1 MIAFLN
7 YPEWIKPVIIPG
19 LPFHW
24 YGLMYLFA
32 FGTTYILFKYQVKKD
47 KLEISEDDIV
57 NIFFWTIL
65 GLIIGARIFSTL
77 IYDTSGLYWK
87 KPWLIFWP
95 FNSSM
100 QMVGLQ
106 GMSYH
111 GGLIGAILGLLI
123 YVRVKKLSF
132 FKIADLAVAGIPL
145 GYTFG
150 RLGNFINGELWGR
163 TTSVS
168 WGMIF
173 PHAPSLP
180 TNLEWV
186 RNLAD
191 KTGISHL
198 GMSAV
203 NLPRHPSQ
211 LYEAFFEGII
221 LWAVIWFIF
230 RKRKSFDG
238 MLLGIYLIGYG
249 IVRFFIE
256 YYREPDVDLGF
267 IIFNIS
273 MGQILSFLMII
284 LGISILFY
292 AKTKKRHPEEKSGNN
307 SSNNKGKKISSR
319 KLQKRINRG

>member
-1 MIAFLN
+1 MAFLN
-7 YPEWIKPVIIPG
+7 YPDWIKPVIIPG

-32 FGTTYILFKYQVKKD
+32 FGTTYLVFKYQVKKD
-47 KLEISEDDIV
+47 KLEISDEDIV

-77 IYDTSGLYWK
+77 VYDTSGLYWE

-95 FNSSM
+95 FNSDM
-100 QMVGLQ
+100 QMVGLL

-111 GGLIGAILGLLI
+111 GGLIGAILGLMI
-123 YVRVKKLSF
+123 YAGVRKLSF
-132 FKIADLAVAGIPL
+132 FQIADLGVAGIPL
-145 GYTFG
+145 GFTFG

-163 TTSVS
+163 VTAVS

-173 PHAPSLP
+173 PHAPLLP
-180 TNLEWV
+180 TNLNWV

-191 KTGISHL
+191 KTGISYQ
-198 GMSAV
+198 GMRAV

-211 LYEAFFEGII
+211 LYEAFFEGIF

-238 MLLGIYLIGYG
+238 LLLGVYLIGYG
-249 IVRFFIE
+249 KVRFFIE
-256 YYREPDVDLGF
+256 YFREPDGDLGF
-267 IIFNIS
+267 IIFKFS
-273 MGQILSFLMII
+273 MGQILCFL
-284 LGISILFY
+284 
-292 AKTKKRHPEEKSGNN
+292 
-307 SSNNKGKKISSR
+307 
-319 KLQKRINRG
+319 

>member
-1 MIAFLN
+1 MLAFLN
-7 YPEWIKPVIIPG
+7 YPNWISPVIIPG

-47 KLEISEDDIV
+47 QLKISDDDIV
-57 NIFFWTIL
+57 NLFFWSIL

-77 IYDTSGLYWK
+77 VYDTSGMYWK

-95 FNSSM
+95 FNSEM

-111 GGLIGAILGLLI
+111 GGLIGAILGLII
-123 YVRVKKLSF
+123 YVKSKKLSF
-132 FKIADLAVAGIPL
+132 LKMADLLVAGIPL

-163 TTSVS
+163 VTSVN

-173 PHAPSLP
+173 PYAPGFSTKLD
-180 TNLEWV
+180 WV
-186 RNLAD
+186 KNIA
-191 KTGISHL
+191 TEAGISYQGL
-198 GMSAV
+198 SII

-211 LYEAFFEGII
+211 LYEAFFEGIF

-230 RKRKSFDG
+230 RKRKAFDG
-238 MLLGIYLIGYG
+238 FLLGIYLIGYG
-249 IVRFFIE
+249 VVRFFIE
-256 YYREPDVDLGF
+256 YFREPDGDLGF
-267 IIFNIS
+267 IIFRFS
-273 MGQILSFLMII
+273 MGQILCFLMII
-284 LGISILFY
+284 LGIVILFI
-292 AKTKKRHPEEKSGNN
+292 ANN
-307 SSNNKGKKISSR
+307 YNQKVSSR
-319 KLQKRINRG
+319 KEIHKPKKTSMRNIQKRINKK

>member
-7 YPEWIKPVIIPG
+7 YPDWIKPAIIPG

-47 KLEISEDDIV
+47 KLEISEDDVV

-77 IYDTSGLYWK
+77 VYDTSGLYWK

-123 YVRVKKLSF
+123 YARVKKLSF
-132 FKIADLAVAGIPL
+132 LKIADLGVAGIPL

-163 TTSVS
+163 TTGVS

-191 KTGISHL
+191 KTGISYL
-198 GMSAV
+198 GLSAV

-211 LYEAFFEGII
+211 LYEAFFEGVF

-238 MLLGIYLIGYG
+238 MLLGIYIIGYG

-256 YYREPDVDLGF
+256 YYREPDGDLGF
-267 IIFNIS
+267 IIFQFS
-273 MGQILSFLMII
+273 MGQILCFLMMI
-284 LGISILFY
+284 LGIIILYY
-292 AKTKKRHPEEKSGNN
+292 AKKYNTHYKEEPSD
-307 SSNNKGKKISSR
+307 NKNPKLSSR
-319 KLQKRINRG
+319 KLKKRIKRG

>member
-1 MIAFLN
+1 M
-7 YPEWIKPVIIPG
+7 
-19 LPFHW
+19 
-24 YGLMYLFA
+24 
-32 FGTTYILFKYQVKKD
+32 
-47 KLEISEDDIV
+47 
-57 NIFFWTIL
+57 
-65 GLIIGARIFSTL
+65 IIGARIFSTL
-77 IYDTSGLYWK
+77 IYDTSGLYWR

-100 QMVGLQ
+100 QMIGLQ

-111 GGLIGAILGLLI
+111 GGLIGSILGLLI

-132 FKIADLAVAGIPL
+132 LKIADLIVAGIPL

-163 TTSVS
+163 VTDVR

-186 RNLAD
+186 KNLAD
-191 KTGISHL
+191 KTGISYL
-198 GMSAV
+198 GINAV

-211 LYEAFFEGII
+211 LYEAFFEGIF
-221 LWAVIWFIF
+221 LWVVIWFIF

-249 IVRFFIE
+249 IIRFIIE
-256 YYREPDVDLGF
+256 YFREPDGDLGF
-267 IIFNIS
+267 IIFQLS
-273 MGQILSFLMII
+273 MGQILCFLMIV
-284 LGISILFY
+284 LGIVILFY
-292 AKTKKRHPEEKSGNN
+292 AKTRKSLPEKESSGN
-307 SSNNKGKKISSR
+307 KHKKLSGR
-319 KLQKRINRG
+319 KLQKRIKKGL

>member
-7 YPEWIKPVIIPG
+7 YPDWIKPVIIPG

-32 FGTTYILFKYQVKKD
+32 FGTTYILFKYQVKKE
-47 KLEISEDDIV
+47 KLKISDDDIV
-57 NIFFWTIL
+57 NLFFWTIL

-77 IYDTSGLYWK
+77 VYDTSGIYWR

-95 FNSSM
+95 FNSAM
-100 QMVGLQ
+100 KMVGLQ

-111 GGLIGAILGLLI
+111 GGLIGAFIGLLI
-123 YVRVKKLSF
+123 YVKSKKLSF
-132 FKIADLAVAGIPL
+132 LQIADLMVGGIPL
-145 GYTFG
+145 GFTFG

-163 TTSVS
+163 VTGVS

-173 PHAPSLP
+173 PHAPAMP
-180 TNLEWV
+180 ANLDWV

-191 KTGISHL
+191 NTGLSYL
-198 GMSAV
+198 GQSAI

-211 LYEAFFEGII
+211 LYEAFFEGIF

-238 MLLGIYLIGYG
+238 LLLSVYLIGYG
-249 IVRFFIE
+249 LVRFIIE
-256 YYREPDVDLGF
+256 YFREPDGDLGF
-267 IIFNIS
+267 IIFNFS
-273 MGQILSFLMII
+273 MGQILCFLMII
-284 LGISILFY
+284 LGVFILFY
-292 AKTKKRHPEEKSGNN
+292 AKKKKNRPEEE
-307 SSNNKGKKISSR
+307 SSDNRNQKLSSR
-319 KLQKRINRG
+319 KLKRRIKRG

>member
-1 MIAFLN
+1 MIAVIN
-7 YPEWIKPVIIPG
+7 YPSWLKPVIIPG

-47 KLEISEDDIV
+47 KLKISDDDIV
-57 NIFFWTIL
+57 NVFFWAIL
-65 GLIIGARIFSTL
+65 GLIIGSRIFSAL
-77 IYDTSGLYWK
+77 VYDTSGLYWR

-111 GGLIGAILGLLI
+111 GGLIGGILGLMI
-123 YVRVKKLSF
+123 YVKIKKLSF
-132 FKIADLAVAGIPL
+132 FHIADLAVAGIPL

-163 TTSVS
+163 VTAVR

-180 TNLEWV
+180 VNLEWV
-186 RNLAD
+186 RNMAD
-191 KTGISHL
+191 KTGISYS
-198 GMSAV
+198 GMSTV

-211 LYEAFFEGII
+211 LYEAFFEGIF

-230 RKRKSFDG
+230 RKRKNFDG
-238 MLLGIYLIGYG
+238 LLVGVYLIGYG

-256 YYREPDVDLGF
+256 YFREPDVDLGF
-267 IIFNIS
+267 IIFKFS
-273 MGQILSFLMII
+273 MGQILCFLMII

-292 AKTKKRHPEEKSGNN
+292 TKRKKRHPEQKHPDKKHPKLSG
-307 SSNNKGKKISSR
+307 R
-319 KLQKRINRG
+319 KLQKRIGHS